1 MFYYLYVYTDS
12 GSSAE
17 EFLQGIFVFP
27 ESRLI
32 HRGDMLIT
40 PHHGTMTY
48 FACVNKLNVIF

>member
-1 MFYYLYVYTDS
+1 MFYHLYVYTDS

-27 ESRLI
+27 ESRVI

-40 PHHGTMTY
+40 LHLVTMTY
-48 FACVNKLNVIF
+48 FACVNKLNVIS